1 MYSVYVYFVQLLE
14 NNQLR
19 KQKVLTKIEFRHR
32 SSENNNQ
39 SKRSNYRYYALGDDT
54 RLIRWAKGLWI
65 SKRAYGLETIIY
77 EEWSDQAKN
86 LSTLANELAFF
97 FASHSLVA
105 SKYGFIGE
113 NSFCHENKR
122 LKLDISVLTMLF
134 RARFFS
140 TLIWLTRTDKC
151 EREVR
156 RKNHLLSRGIC
167 FTSFLSF
174 FFLSF
179 LFHLKFL
186 DLCLS
191 WLGRESGRKRRLIS
205 SPERPRPPCR
215 PRPKAGRRKIP
226 RPRP

>member
-65 SKRAYGLETIIY
+65 SKRAYGLETITY

-105 SKYGFIGE
+105 SKYGFIRE

-122 LKLDISVLTMLF
+122 LQLDISVLTMLF
-134 RARFFS
+134 RARFFFPR
-140 TLIWLTRTDKC
+140 WFDWR
-151 EREVR
+151 VR
-156 RKNHLLSRGIC
+156 INAKGKWGGKIIFYRAGFVLLL
-167 FTSFLSF
+167 FF

>member
-19 KQKVLTKIEFRHR
+19 KPKVLTKIEFRHR

-65 SKRAYGLETIIY
+65 SKRAYGLETITY

-105 SKYGFIGE
+105 SKY
-113 NSFCHENKR
+113 
-122 LKLDISVLTMLF
+122 
-134 RARFFS
+134 RFYS
-140 TLIWLTRTDKC
+140 
-151 EREVR
+151 
-156 RKNHLLSRGIC
+156 RKFFLSRKQEV
-167 FTSFLSF
+167 TSRYFGPYDVVPRAFFFPRWFDWRVRINAKGKWKRKIIFYRAGFVLLLFFL

-191 WLGRESGRKRRLIS
+191 WLGRESGRMRRLIS

>member
-65 SKRAYGLETIIY
+65 SKRANGLETITY

-97 FASHSLVA
+97 FFASHSDV
-105 SKYGFIGE
+105 
-113 NSFCHENKR
+113 
-122 LKLDISVLTMLF
+122 VP
-134 RARFFS
+134 RAILFS

-156 RKNHLLSRGIC
+156 KENHLLSRGIC
-167 FTSFLSF
+167 FTS
-174 FFLSF
+174 FLSF